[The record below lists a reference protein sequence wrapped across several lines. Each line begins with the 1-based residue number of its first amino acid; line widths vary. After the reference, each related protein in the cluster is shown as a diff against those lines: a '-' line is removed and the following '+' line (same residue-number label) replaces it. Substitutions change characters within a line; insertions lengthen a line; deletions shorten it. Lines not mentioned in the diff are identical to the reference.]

1 MFLILQLGILW
12 SMAGHNKGIFIVR
25 DGALIPRIA
34 DREHVTPG
42 ELPPDAGHAIAKMR
56 SLGYTIFVITNHE
69 PVAHGDLKET
79 KLEDL
84 HCELVCAVSELDSM
98 AFVDGV
104 YYCVHHPTAKLEDY
118 REDCDCR
125 IPKPGLLEKA
135 AGDFSVDLAR
145 SFVVG
150 DHPSA
155 VVAGHLAGA
164 RSILIRG
171 PGNDLPP
178 IESSL
183 RYEDKVAEPDAT
195 HESLTAVAD
204 WLATEP

>member
-1 MFLILQLGILW
+1 
-12 SMAGHNKGIFIVR
+12 MAGHNKGIFIAR
-25 DGALIPRIA
+25 DGALIPRTEG
-34 DREHVTPG
+34 REHVTSG
-42 ELPPDAGHAIAKMR
+42 ELPPDSAQAISKMR
-56 SLGYTIFVITNHE
+56 SLGFTIFVITNHE
-69 PVAHGDLKET
+69 PVAHGELKET

-84 HCELVCAVSELDSM
+84 HCELVCAISELDSM

-104 YYCVHHPTAKLEDY
+104 YYCVHHPAAKLEDY

-150 DHPSA
+150 DHISA
-155 VVAGHLAGA
+155 IVAGHLAGA
-164 RSILIRG
+164 RSVLLKG

-178 IESSL
+178 IDSPLS
-183 RYEDKVAEPDAT
+183 YDPKVAEPDAT
-195 HESLTAVAD
+195 HDSLSAVAE
-204 WLATEP
+204 WLSTDP